1 MLLFSDDSAAAESR
15 PSIRTRLG
23 VAGSLLKTFLIVV
36 SASAACSV
44 AIDLAFPNITHFTSD
59 VLTNLIFGMVST
71 IAFYTWR
78 RARLA
83 LLAQSEKQSAERQ
96 RVEAER
102 AHLATAIE
110 QAAEAVV
117 ITGIDA
123 KIRYV
128 NPAFTRI
135 TG

>member
-102 AHLATAIE
+102 AHLATAI
-110 QAAEAVV
+110 
-117 ITGIDA
+117 
-123 KIRYV
+123 
-128 NPAFTRI
+128 
-135 TG
+135 